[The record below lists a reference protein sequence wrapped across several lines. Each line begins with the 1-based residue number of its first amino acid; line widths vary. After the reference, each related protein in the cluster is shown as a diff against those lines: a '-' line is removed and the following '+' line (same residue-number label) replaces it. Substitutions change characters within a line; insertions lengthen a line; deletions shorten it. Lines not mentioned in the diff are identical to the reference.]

1 MSRTL
6 SKVRDEN
13 YIFVRYTFQ
22 KSSGWSLYHWCIN
35 SIKGLFLIQI
45 SEVRH
50 IFQDCCIKLKLLA
63 CCFLLK
69 KYIVLWGP
77 PGYMAVTREPKFIF
91 LCTLTCPKCR
101 TWYYFKCN
109 LFSKILEFVRTG
121 EYSPMFPLPSANTI
135 IIENISVY
143 KHWRHIRSRAQNH
156 LCVWLAVALSS
167 WSSPLLTDEFP
178 TQFSVSILGFL

>member
-1 MSRTL
+1 M
-6 SKVRDEN
+6 V
-13 YIFVRYTFQ
+13 
-22 KSSGWSLYHWCIN
+22 
-35 SIKGLFLIQI
+35 
-45 SEVRH
+45 
-50 IFQDCCIKLKLLA
+50 
-63 CCFLLK
+63 
-69 KYIVLWGP
+69 
-77 PGYMAVTREPKFIF
+77 VTREPKFIF
-91 LCTLTCPKCR
+91 LCTLTCLKCR

-156 LCVWLAVALSS
+156 WCVWLAVALSS

-178 TQFSVSILGFL
+178 TQFSVSILGFPLTFNSVALSWSSNFPPGFRMKSNIYVKPQSFEVRKF